1 MQEKVYHLHQQNIN
15 ITNNRTENETY
26 NHHVEVAVGLC
37 IILLHLV
44 LNLTKS
50 KLLLTPIYLFILKR
64 QERKRLGSI
73 RSGGKL
79 VLSKG

>member
-1 MQEKVYHLHQQNIN
+1 MN
-15 ITNNRTENETY
+15 ITEIKTY

-37 IILLHLV
+37 VILLNLV

-64 QERKRLGSI
+64 REK
-73 RSGGKL
+73 K
-79 VLSKG
+79 SK